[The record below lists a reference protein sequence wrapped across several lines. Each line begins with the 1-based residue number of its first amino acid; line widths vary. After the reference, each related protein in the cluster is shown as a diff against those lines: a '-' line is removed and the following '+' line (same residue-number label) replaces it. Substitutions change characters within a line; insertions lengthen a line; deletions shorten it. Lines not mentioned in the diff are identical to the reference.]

1 MKKLRRYIRNLLLEN
16 SENEEFFDT
25 LIPLLISENKE
36 NINQALD
43 LAENLGLISKA
54 DYQIEESFYT
64 YHVWGFYVKDLAFA
78 TALKNVIDDM
88 KQPWKFGNKNTTNF
102 GPNPEKEGRWVLTY
116 NLRSFEVGE
125 RKSRKE
131 FEKRQREIKAK
142 YPHG

>member
-36 NINQALD
+36 NINQALN

-54 DYQIEESFYT
+54 DYEIDESYYT
-64 YHVWGFYVKDLAFA
+64 YHVWGFYVNDLAFA
-78 TALKNVIDDM
+78 AALKNVIDEM
-88 KQPWKFGNKNTTNF
+88 NRPWKFGNKNTTSF
-102 GPNPEKEGRWVLTY
+102 GPNPEREGRWVLTY
-116 NLRSFEVGE
+116 NLKTFEVGE
-125 RKSRKE
+125 RKDRE
-131 FEKRQREIKAK
+131 AFEKRQREIQAK